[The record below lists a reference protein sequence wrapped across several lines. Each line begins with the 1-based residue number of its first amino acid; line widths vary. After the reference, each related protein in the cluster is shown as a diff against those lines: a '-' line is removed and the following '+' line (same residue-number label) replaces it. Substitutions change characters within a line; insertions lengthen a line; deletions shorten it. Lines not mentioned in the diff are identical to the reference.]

1 MRGKRVKQQN
11 KDSSRK
17 ITLLVCLLI
26 SLGGLIFFTLTIGSA
41 KLGLSEVMCV
51 IAAKIPVVGRHFYEN
66 IDPIDQKIVLEIRLP
81 RIILAVI
88 VGSALSV
95 TGVIFQGLFRNP
107 MADPYVLGTSSGAA
121 LGATFAV
128 IVNSRFTFLGL
139 SSRPIFAFV
148 GAIFATIL
156 VYNIARV
163 GEKPSI
169 TVLILSGIAVS
180 AFLSAITSLLLFFR
194 QEEMGRI
201 IFWMMGGFSYCRWSE
216 VKMILP
222 YLIIGLLYTGRFS
235 RELNLLLLG
244 EEKAHQLGLEVGKL
258 QKRLIFAAA
267 FLVAAAVSVS
277 GVIGFVGLVV
287 PHIIRL
293 LIGPDHRFLLPV
305 SAVAG
310 GVFLL
315 IADTLAR
322 IIISPAE
329 LPVGVLTSF
338 VGGLFFIYLLR
349 KSKKAG

>member
-1 MRGKRVKQQN
+1 MRKIQTKQQ
-11 KDSSRK
+11 KYSSK
-17 ITLLVCLLI
+17 KTTLLFSLLI
-26 SLGGLIFFTLTIGSA
+26 FLVGLIFVTLTIGSA
-41 KLGLSEVMCV
+41 KLGLSEVMRV
-51 IAAKIPVVGRHFYEN
+51 IAAKLPVIGEYYRGE
-66 IDPIDQKIVLEIRLP
+66 IDPIDQKIILEIRLP
-81 RIILAVI
+81 RIILAVM

-121 LGATFAV
+121 LGATLAV
-128 IVNSRFTFLGL
+128 VLNSNLTLLGL

-148 GAIFATIL
+148 GAMLATVL

-163 GEKPSI
+163 GTKPSI
-169 TVLILSGIAVS
+169 TVLILAGIAVS

-222 YLIIGLLYTGRFS
+222 YLLIGLLYTGRFS

-244 EEKAHQLGLEVGKL
+244 EEKAHQLGLEVGRL

-293 LIGPDHRFLLPV
+293 LIGPDHRSLLPV

-310 GVFLL
+310 GIFLL

-349 KSKKAG
+349 KSKRAG